1 MTTQSTEPVAP
12 AEAQQSST
20 ILRRLRLSVFLVSLP
35 FGMLLFGLP
44 LIARELGASAVAIGG
59 LLAVYALIIV
69 VAQPV
74 VGYGLDHFGRRP
86 FLIVGLLGYAFSSAI
101 FGLASD
107 LGGLFLAQLAQG
119 VGSGLLWLAALAVVS
134 DLAPEDNLGR
144 EYGRIEEMSIRGVLI
159 GTAAGFA
166 LLHLVSRTALGDA
179 FGGGESLIS
188 GWRILFLG
196 FTAAT
201 LLAVALAWRGV
212 PESLERGAD
221 LPEEAPATSHDQ
233 PVESDEKWRLPGQ
246 LRILLGIVILTA
258 IATAILDPILIKYLN
273 DNVSTNLFMVA
284 LAFLP
289 AALAGSVL
297 PSRLGGLSDRF
308 GRRPPLIIAL
318 LVSGLATLAVPFVQS
333 LWPLALLWVFEAAA
347 FAAAVPAEEALV
359 VDISGGE
366 RQGTALGYYT
376 AAGGLGGVIG
386 PLLGGWLYDRF
397 AAVGAFGTS
406 ALLMALGAVL
416 ILLFVREPPRVKL
429 ATSRARNDHENLRN
443 STAGHW

>member
-12 AEAQQSST
+12 AETQQSST

-44 LIARELGASAVAIGG
+44 LIARELGASALAIGG

-74 VGYGLDHFGRRP
+74 VGYGLDRFGRRP
-86 FLIVGLLGYAFSSAI
+86 FLITGLLGYAVSNAI

-107 LGGLFLAQLAQG
+107 LGGLFLAQLTQG
-119 VGSGLLWLAALAVVS
+119 LGSGLLWLAALAVVS
-134 DLAPEDNLGR
+134 DLAPEDNLGQ

-159 GTAAGFA
+159 GTAVGFA
-166 LLHLVSRTALGDA
+166 VLHLVSRTALGDA

-188 GWRILFLG
+188 GWRFLFLG
-196 FTAAT
+196 FTTAT
-201 LLAVALAWRGV
+201 LLAVALVWRGV
-212 PESLERGAD
+212 PESLERSTD
-221 LPEEAPATSHDQ
+221 LPEEAPATPHGQSVKADG
-233 PVESDEKWRLPGQ
+233 KWRLPGQ
-246 LRILLGIVILTA
+246 LRIFLVIVILTA
-258 IATAILDPILIKYLN
+258 TAAEILSPILIKYLY

-318 LVSGLATLAVPFVQS
+318 IVSGLAALAVPFVQS

-347 FAAAVPAEEALV
+347 FAAATPAEEALV
-359 VDISGGE
+359 VDLAGGE
-366 RQGTALGYYT
+366 REGTALGYYT
-376 AAGGLGGVIG
+376 AAAGLGGVIG

-397 AAVGAFGTS
+397 AALGTFGIS
-406 ALLMALGAVL
+406 ALLMVIGA
-416 ILLFVREPPRVKL
+416 IFIFLFVREPPRMKSQ
-429 ATSRARNDHENLRN
+429 TQNDH
-443 STAGHW
+443 